1 MSHEDIQRTLQANM
15 PLPAAAAAAA
25 AAQSKAHNGHLQ
37 PQQHQQ
43 PHPAIAAHAH
53 HPHPVDLNP
62 MDFIE
67 HDVVAPPPPP
77 TTASTTAPPT
87 GSNFDMNLDA
97 FDVFGDFSD
106 LQENNG
112 AGHYGQQHQQQPH
125 LNKIK
130 RGDAE
135 HLAQITEYS
144 PDWAWSDVS
153 EPPTDRLDSETF
165 KKAMG
170 TEAPFLEGSV
180 ETESIFTAIF
190 PTLSSIIFTHCCFD
204 KSLPSPWRRFAV
216 FYIIHLFPPQV
227 RFTKVPFVSLS
238 LSPPSPR
245 FSLVS
250 VSRIALY
257 IAYSNSILYTLKRS
271 LRSLPLSFYFSLS
284 RICDAYIT

>member
-25 AAQSKAHNGHLQ
+25 VAAQGKAHNGHLQ

-204 KSLPSPWRRFAV
+204 KSLPMATFCSFLYHTLISSSSSLYKSALR
-216 FYIIHLFPPQV
+216 L
-227 RFTKVPFVSLS
+227 SLS
-238 LSPPSPR
+238 LSSIS
-245 FSLVS
+245 SLF
-250 VSRIALY
+250 SRI
-257 IAYSNSILYTLKRS
+257 SITYRT
-271 LRSLPLSFYFSLS
+271 
-284 RICDAYIT
+284 IHCVQ